1 MRCSRCR
8 GMMVNQ
14 VFEDLKE
21 TGDFFFYGWR
31 CVNCGEIID
40 PVIASNRAVEVELH
54 EEYEGIAA

>member
-1 MRCSRCR
+1 
-8 GMMVNQ
+8 MMVNQ
-14 VFEDLKE
+14 AFEDLKE

-40 PVIASNRAVEVELH
+40 PVIASNRGVEVELH

>member
-1 MRCSRCR
+1 
-8 GMMVNQ
+8 MMVNQ

-40 PVIASNRAVEVELH
+40 PVIASNRGAEVGLH